1 MSPMK
6 RDAAQRDQTY
16 SNTMSVGKLARRW
29 KMTRSEIRHLLGRGV
44 LGFEQ
49 VRGKFRICCDDVER
63 YEHAQKRR
71 SAK

>member
-63 YEHAQKRR
+63 YERAQKTR

>member
-16 SNTMSVGKLARRW
+16 SGTISVGRLARRW

-49 VRGKFRICCDDVER
+49 VRGKFRVCCDDVER
-63 YEHAQKRR
+63 YERVQKRR
-71 SAK
+71 PAK